1 MKVEVLVII
10 TPKENKTYINNFKKI
25 VSDTSP
31 HLSIDDL
38 RSLYPEKPV
47 IGQVLKN
54 CFGYE
59 KVLSLERLETL
70 KTEKHEYES
79 RYRPYTGLW
88 LVAKHLNGKYSLGI
102 GSKNKNV
109 EIFQE
114 VNNKSGE
121 EYSLPGTTFHSGEIT
136 KWIRP
141 PQDFLQETF
150 KRLPEESQVKFKE
163 PLIGKGV

>member
-1 MKVEVLVII
+1 MKREVLIVI
-10 TPKENKTYINNFKKI
+10 TSKENKTYINNFKKI

-31 HLSIDDL
+31 RLKIDEL
-38 RSLYPEKPV
+38 TKIYSKKPV

-70 KTEKHEYES
+70 KSEKHEYDS
-79 RYRPYTGLW
+79 KYRAYTGLW
-88 LVAKHLNGKYSLGI
+88 LVVKHLNGENSLGI

-114 VNNKSGE
+114 VDNKSGE
-121 EYSLPGTTFHSGEIT
+121 QYSLSDTTFHSGEIT
-136 KWIRP
+136 KWVKP
-141 PQDFLQETF
+141 SQVFLQKTL
-150 KRLPEESQVKFKE
+150 KLLPGKSQAKFKG
-163 PLIGKGV
+163 LVT